1 MSYISQ
7 HDVLLRYLNEA
18 IQILHNE
25 CVWCVDYTEG
35 QYGLGVKG
43 QGQIHL
49 KFTLRLVKQ
58 SPFLFLKEGVNIWPK
73 EFLLYAESSK

>member
-7 HDVLLRYLNEA
+7 HDVLFRYLNEA
-18 IQILHNE
+18 IHILHNE

-49 KFTLRLVKQ
+49 KFALRLVKQ
-58 SPFLFLKEGVNIWPK
+58 TLFFIFEGMC
-73 EFLLYAESSK
+73 